1 MQIPLKITLR
11 NLEQSPALE
20 ANVREHAER
29 LERFYDGIIG
39 CSIVV
44 EARHK
49 HHRHGNHYHVRIDLS
64 VPGAKLVASR
74 EPDEHHA
81 YTDVYVAIRDAFDS
95 MRRQLEDH
103 ARRHDQ
109 RRKVHA
115 PPAHGH
121 ISELHPEEGYGRIET
136 SDGRSVYFH
145 RNSILDADFEQLS
158 VGTEVR
164 FDEEA
169 GDRGPQATTVRVPG
183 KHHIVG

>member
-20 ANVREHAER
+20 ASVREHAAR
-29 LERFYDGIIG
+29 LEKFYDGIIA
-39 CSIVV
+39 CSVVV

-49 HHRHGNHYHVRIDLS
+49 HHRQGNQFHVRIDLS

-74 EPDEHHA
+74 EPDQHHA
-81 YTDVYVAIRDAFDS
+81 YTDVYVALRDAFDS
-95 MRRQLEDH
+95 VRRRLEDY
-103 ARRHDQ
+103 ARQHDQ
-109 RRKVHA
+109 RRKVHT
-115 PPAHGH
+115 PPAHGR
-121 ISELHPEEGYGRIET
+121 ISELHPEEDYGRIET

-145 RNSILDADFEQLS
+145 RNSILDADFDQLG

-164 FDEEA
+164 FDEET
-169 GDRGPQATTVRVPG
+169 GDRGPQASTVRVSG